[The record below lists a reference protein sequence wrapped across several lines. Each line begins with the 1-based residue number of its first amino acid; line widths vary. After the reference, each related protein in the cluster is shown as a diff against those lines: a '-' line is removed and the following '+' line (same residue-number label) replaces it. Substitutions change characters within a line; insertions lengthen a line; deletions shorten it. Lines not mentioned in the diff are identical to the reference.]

1 MLELRVQANSFD
13 EDKDKP
19 NASVFDFTMAY
30 SCEFKTEK
38 CSLQGCQG
46 YLEIFLQLSLTIYY
60 GMVVRM

>member
-30 SCEFKTEK
+30 IAVNIKHKSAVCKVVKGIWKSFYSCP
-38 CSLQGCQG
+38 
-46 YLEIFLQLSLTIYY
+46 
-60 GMVVRM
+60 